1 MKTQWN
7 KRQEPISARLRDPDE
22 ILSVTNKK
30 TMMYN
35 PRTLQTALVSEV
47 FLVDVN
53 EDTIAQGYTEDE
65 DRWVEYVTDEGPRED
80 FSVDLDDEGWIWHDE
95 LEVK

>member
-35 PRTLQTALVSEV
+35 PRTSQTALVSEV

>member
-22 ILSVTNKK
+22 ILFVTNKK

-35 PRTLQTALVSEV
+35 TRTSQTAIVSEV

-53 EDTIAQGYTEDE
+53 EDTISQGYTEDE

-80 FSVDLDDEGWIWHDE
+80 FSVNLDDEGWIWHDE